1 MKAKHWIV
9 FLLLGAIWSSSFM
22 WIKIAIQEVGPIT
35 LVAFRALFGLLFGIV
50 VILFQRV
57 QLPRTSK
64 EWIPLLVVGLTNVA
78 IPFFLIS
85 WGEQHID
92 SAVAS
97 ILDAT
102 VPLFTIL
109 LAHFVLQDD
118 KITLPKMSGLIVG
131 FIGIIVLMS
140 KDLGASRSSLLGQ
153 LAVIVASLF
162 YAISAVYVRK
172 TTVDVP
178 GVLRSAGPLVSAS
191 LTMWLGAFVFES
203 PVTLPQLGITWV
215 ALLFMGVLGS
225 GLAFMMA
232 YYLIHEIGPTR
243 STMVT
248 YLFPLGGV
256 VLGVLV
262 LHEQLTWHVIAGAAL
277 IIASLAVANWEPK
290 RRVLNEPA
298 QAASD

>member
-9 FLLLGAIWSSSFM
+9 FILLGAIWSSSFM
-22 WIKIAIQEVGPIT
+22 WIKIAIREVGPIT
-35 LVAFRALFGLLFGIV
+35 LVAFRALFGLAFGIV
-50 VILFQRV
+50 VILIQRV
-57 QLPRTSK
+57 KLPRTFK
-64 EWIPLLVVGLTNVA
+64 EWLPLLVVGLTNVA

-85 WGEQHID
+85 WGEQSID

-109 LAHFVLQDD
+109 LAHFVLHDD
-118 KITLPKMSGLIVG
+118 KMTFPKVSGLIVG
-131 FIGIIVLMS
+131 FIGIVILMS

-178 GVLRSAGPLVSAS
+178 GILRSAGPLVSAS

-203 PVTLPQLGITWV
+203 PVTLPQLNITWI

-225 GLAFMMA
+225 GLAFVMA

-256 VLGVLV
+256 ILGVFV
-262 LHEQLTWHVIAGAAL
+262 LHEQLTWHIIAGALL
-277 IIASLAVANWEPK
+277 IIASLAIANWEPK
-290 RRVLNEPA
+290 QRVLNEPA
-298 QAASD
+298 QATLD